1 MILIYMAVMSQ
12 DGDKYKVPNMAQDGH
27 LVKT

>member
-12 DGDKYKVPNMAQDGH
+12 DGDTYTVPNMAQDGH
-27 LVKT
+27 LIKT